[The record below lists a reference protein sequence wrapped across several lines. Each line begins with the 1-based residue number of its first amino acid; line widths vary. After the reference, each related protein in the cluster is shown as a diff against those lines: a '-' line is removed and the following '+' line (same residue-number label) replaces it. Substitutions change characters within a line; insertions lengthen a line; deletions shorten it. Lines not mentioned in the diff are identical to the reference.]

1 MEEGRIG
8 FQDSSGDLTVHH
20 YVTEGRHRSVWEF
33 HHWVAHQGLGCW
45 AGLVTRCSCLSSES
59 APGSVKPMCS
69 HGSINEC
76 HNYTVIRGKLL
87 EQKCKWK
94 NLHCSQEHNLL
105 QRNKKMTSCNLGT
118 VQSSLA
124 MQITCLQSVYLGCIT
139 IAQGGW
145 WVSRGPGEVTAC
157 CWRQHWRLEEGRRAD
172 VSTWRGMKA
181 RVIGWSMVHRREP
194 RRYCIG
200 WMSHGLSR
208 PHLFRMS
215 GESHVLSILD

>member
-45 AGLVTRCSCLSSES
+45 AGLVTRCSCLSSEI

-87 EQKCKWK
+87 EQKCKYSTSTLQCYHLMLQHK
-94 NLHCSQEHNLL
+94 FSYLASSGIFLH
-105 QRNKKMTSCNLGT
+105 
-118 VQSSLA
+118 
-124 MQITCLQSVYLGCIT
+124 
-139 IAQGGW
+139 
-145 WVSRGPGEVTAC
+145 
-157 CWRQHWRLEEGRRAD
+157 RAD
-172 VSTWRGMKA
+172 YHFCDVSCYSNKAHWTKKFQRHQKGECLYIYPSLCFDNHNPYVVCAWFYTAHLTDWRTYSCDHWIF
-181 RVIGWSMVHRREP
+181 VSWIT
-194 RRYCIG
+194 
-200 WMSHGLSR
+200 
-208 PHLFRMS
+208 
-215 GESHVLSILD
+215 LSIFSVCTQNITYCLSFEVQ